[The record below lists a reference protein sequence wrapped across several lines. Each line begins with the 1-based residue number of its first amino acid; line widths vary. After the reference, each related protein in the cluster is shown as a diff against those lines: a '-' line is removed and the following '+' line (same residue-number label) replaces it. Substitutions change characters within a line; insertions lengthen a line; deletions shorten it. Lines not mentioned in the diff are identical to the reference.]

1 MKKKTGLVIG
11 ATGQDGSYMCK
22 LLIEKGYRVYGT
34 TRDTLTANIENL
46 IALGIDDRVNL
57 IKTSISDFRSLVFTL
72 QKVNPDEIY
81 HLGGQNGVGLSFKF
95 PFESVESLYFST
107 LCLLESVRFFNK
119 DIKLFIPSS
128 TDCFG
133 TTTKENPANEDSPHN
148 PMSPYAV
155 AKSSSFW
162 ISKTYRDTYDMFISV
177 GFLSNHI
184 SPLSGKQI
192 VTSKLFKSI
201 KQIIKN
207 EKKSINFGD
216 LSIIRDWGWAP
227 SYVDAIY
234 KMLQTDL
241 PNDYVIASG
250 NSYSLYDLVKK
261 AFELSGLGNCEDFI
275 QYQPSE
281 LRPNEIK
288 TSYLNPSKAKIDLD
302 WENKYNFN
310 EMVSKLLKDDLF

>member
-1 MKKKTGLVIG
+1 MKRKTGLVIG
-11 ATGQDGSYMCK
+11 ATGQDGSYMSK
-22 LLIEKGYRVYGT
+22 LLLDKGYEVYGT
-34 TRDTLTANIENL
+34 TRDTLNANIENL
-46 IALGIDDRVNL
+46 ISLGIEDK
-57 IKTSISDFRSLVFTL
+57 IKLTKTTISDFRSLIFTL
-72 QKVNPDEIY
+72 QEINPDEIY

-119 DIKLFIPSS
+119 NIKVFIPSS

-133 TTTKENPANEDSPHN
+133 TTTKENPANEESPHN

-155 AKSSSFW
+155 AKSSSYW
-162 ISKTYRDTYDMFISV
+162 ISKTYRDTYGMFISV

-192 VTSKLFKSI
+192 VTSKLFRSI
-201 KQIIKN
+201 KQIIKK
-207 EKKSINFGD
+207 EKDSIRFGD

-227 SYVDAIY
+227 SYVEAIY
-234 KMLQTDL
+234 KMLQADIA
-241 PNDYVIASG
+241 NDYIIASG
-250 NSYSLYDLVKK
+250 NSYTLYDLVKK
-261 AFELSGLGNCEDFI
+261 AFDLSGIGDCDNFI

-288 TSYLNPSKAKIDLD
+288 TSYLNPSKAKMDLN
-302 WENKYNFN
+302 WENKYNFS
-310 EMVSKLLKDDLF
+310 EMISKLLNDELF